1 LPKETL
7 LELIENQQ
15 YLLFLLI
22 FTVYV
27 LNWVVML
34 KLGLLIYRCTL
45 NTIRIIIPWALIGA
59 IYSFFAKQ
67 IIADHLYFFGT
78 LLVLF
83 LIMKKI
89 SKFEAIK
96 VFFST
101 IISLLT
107 GAFSFLLFG
116 QTALINTKFRA
127 IMYKPEGVLIGS
139 LLEIILPLF
148 FVLIF
153 STKTRTKE
161 KKSDTSFSHVILNIS
176 LLFILYCMSVV
187 VFYFLANYRQSI
199 FGHVLFSEAILLG
212 LTVYVLWRLRRLNRL
227 EQERSEE
234 NHSTYLLKTI
244 LSKQREYRNCFQVIR
259 AMAEGGKTQEIVAYI
274 DNILDDI
281 SFVDDYKGLNPIFT
295 ACHVAEEIRAREKGV
310 KITTKTRSALA
321 DLKEPLQVYAI
332 FKDLLQYFV
341 AYEETIVCDEHQI
354 QVEVSEDEHNYIFKI
369 TRKKEVV
376 ETGEEPVNLDRDNP
390 LRPIA
395 KRIKKLH
402 GKFYPFY
409 KGDELIGCHF
419 MVGKARRNQSLF
431 PLNFGT

>member
-1 LPKETL
+1 MPKDA
-7 LELIENQQ
+7 LIEVIQNQQ
-15 YLLFLLI
+15 HFLLLLI
-22 FTVYV
+22 FSLYL
-27 LNWVVML
+27 LNWTVLL
-34 KLGLLIYRCTL
+34 KLGLVINKFSIATKRLIF
-45 NTIRIIIPWALIGA
+45 PWALIGA
-59 IYSFFAKQ
+59 IYSLLGKQ
-67 IIADHLYFFGT
+67 FITDYLFFFGS

-83 LIMKKI
+83 LLLVKI
-89 SKFEAIK
+89 SKLEVAK
-96 VFFST
+96 VFLAAV
-101 IISLLT
+101 ISLLT
-107 GAFSFLLFG
+107 GAFSILLFG
-116 QTALINTKFRA
+116 QTTLMSSKFRTIMFSAKGA
-127 IMYKPEGVLIGS
+127 IIGS
-139 LLEIILPLF
+139 IFEAILPIF
-148 FVLIF
+148 FLLIF
-153 STKTRTKE
+153 STKTRAKM
-161 KKSDTSFSHVILNIS
+161 KKGNTSPHIILNIS
-176 LLFILYCMSVV
+176 LLFIIYCISTI
-187 VFYFLANYRQSI
+187 VFYFLTNYHHSI
-199 FGHVLFSEAILLG
+199 FGQVLISEAILLG
-212 LTVYVLWRLRRLNRL
+212 LTVYVLLRLRKINRL
-227 EQERSEE
+227 EQERSEL

>member
-1 LPKETL
+1 MPKDA
-7 LELIENQQ
+7 LIEVIQNQQ
-15 YLLFLLI
+15 HFLLLLI
-22 FTVYV
+22 FSLYL
-27 LNWVVML
+27 LNWTVLL
-34 KLGLLIYRCTL
+34 KLGLVINKFSIATKRLIF
-45 NTIRIIIPWALIGA
+45 PWALIGA
-59 IYSFFAKQ
+59 IYSLLGKQ
-67 IIADHLYFFGT
+67 FITDYLFFFGS

-83 LIMKKI
+83 LLLVKI
-89 SKFEAIK
+89 SKLEVAK
-96 VFFST
+96 VFLAAV
-101 IISLLT
+101 ISLLT
-107 GAFSFLLFG
+107 GAFSILLFG
-116 QTALINTKFRA
+116 QTTLMSSKFRTIMFSAKGA
-127 IMYKPEGVLIGS
+127 IIGS
-139 LLEIILPLF
+139 IFEAILPIF
-148 FVLIF
+148 FLLIF
-153 STKTRTKE
+153 STKTRAKM
-161 KKSDTSFSHVILNIS
+161 KKGNTSPHIILNIS
-176 LLFILYCMSVV
+176 LLFIIYCISTI
-187 VFYFLANYRQSI
+187 VFYFLTNYHHSI
-199 FGHVLFSEAILLG
+199 FGQVLISEAILLG
-212 LTVYVLWRLRRLNRL
+212 LTVYVLWRLRRLN
-227 EQERSEE
+227 
-234 NHSTYLLKTI
+234 LLKTI

-369 TRKKEVV
+369 TRKKAVV

>member
-1 LPKETL
+1 MPKDAL
-7 LELIENQQ
+7 IELIKNQQ
-15 YLLFLLI
+15 YFLLI
-22 FTVYV
+22 LIFSVYL
-27 LNWVVML
+27 LNWTVL
-34 KLGLLIYRCTL
+34 LNLGLVIAKCAIDTKKLIF
-45 NTIRIIIPWALIGA
+45 PWALIGA
-59 IYSFFAKQ
+59 FYSLFGKQ
-67 IIADHLYFFGT
+67 FIPDYLFFFGT
-78 LLVLF
+78 LLILF
-83 LIMKKI
+83 LLMIRI
-89 SKFEAIK
+89 SKLEATK
-96 VFFST
+96 VFFASV
-101 IISLLT
+101 ISLLI

-116 QTALINTKFRA
+116 QVSFINNEFRT
-127 IMYKPEGVLIGS
+127 IMFSAKGVIIGS
-139 LLEIILPLF
+139 IFEAILPIF
-148 FVLIF
+148 FLLIF
-153 STKTRTKE
+153 STKTRAKM
-161 KKSDTSFSHVILNIS
+161 KKGNTSPHIILNIS
-176 LLFILYCMSVV
+176 LLFIIYCISTI
-187 VFYFLANYRQSI
+187 VFYFLTNYHHSI
-199 FGHVLFSEAILLG
+199 FGQVLISEAVLIG
-212 LTVYVLWRLRRLNRL
+212 LTVYVLWRLSRINRL
-227 EQERSEE
+227 EQERCEL

-419 MVGKARRNQSLF
+419 WVGKARRNQSLF
-431 PLNFGT
+431 PLNLGT